1 MKILITGGS
10 GLVGSRL
17 TQILINKGVEV
28 IWLSRTAGKKNGIVC
43 FKWDYKTNYIDE
55 KAFEGVTHLVHL
67 AGAGVFDKRWS
78 PSYKKEIY
86 DSRIKTTQLLVRYL
100 PKLAQL
106 KAFVCGTAIGI
117 YGNSLQSILLEEDA
131 AHGSDFL
138 AKTTEDWEKAADSNI
153 QPLIRTVKIRTG
165 IVLAKDAGALPAM
178 VKPINFYIGSP
189 LASGEQIISWIHLD
203 DLCNIFVKAIEDES
217 MSGAY
222 NGVAPTPLSNKIFS
236 KTIARVLNKPL
247 IMPNVP
253 AFALNILLGKEKAY
267 SVVEGIP
274 VSSTKIQ
281 KAGFTF
287 IYSTLDKALNNLLV
301 P

>member
-17 TQILINKGVEV
+17 TQMLINKGIEV
-28 IWLSRTAGKKNGIVC
+28 KWLSRTAGKKDGIDC
-43 FKWDYKTNYIDE
+43 FRWDYKTNYIDE

-67 AGAGVFDKRWS
+67 AGAGVFEKRWS
-78 PSYKKEIY
+78 ASYKKEIY
-86 DSRIKTTQLLVRYL
+86 DSRIKTTQLLVQYL
-100 PKLAQL
+100 PKVQSL

-117 YGNSLQSILLEEDA
+117 YGNSLQKNLLEEDA
-131 AHGSDFL
+131 GNGSDFL
-138 AKTTEDWEKAADSNI
+138 AKTTVDWEKAADTNI
-153 QPLIRTVKIRTG
+153 PPGIRTVKIRTG

-178 VKPINFYIGSP
+178 VQPIKFLIGSP

-203 DLCNIFVKAIEDES
+203 DLCNIFIKAIEDEG
-217 MSGAY
+217 MNGVY
-222 NGVAPTPLSNKIFS
+222 NGVAPTPLSNKVFS
-236 KTIARVLNKPL
+236 KTIAAVIKKPL

-253 AFALNILLGKEKAY
+253 AFALNVILGKEKAY

-274 VSSTKIQ
+274 VSSAKIQ

-287 IYSTLDKALNNLLV
+287 IFPTLEKALNDLLAT
-301 P
+301 